1 MRATLNA
8 LANDIDHRPDIL
20 RPVPADLVE
29 RIRLLTAGV
38 EINLDQPLPPELD
51 DTGMP

>member
-8 LANDIDHRPDIL
+8 LTNDIDHRPD
-20 RPVPADLVE
+20 
-29 RIRLLTAGV
+29 T
-38 EINLDQPLPPELD
+38 LPPELD